1 MTLSNN
7 RISEKLN
14 NYARLIF
21 LLLLEDGSQCGGN
34 SGRKAKRLR
43 KKKVASKKENNT
55 SKATAASASCPTTK
69 PSISTNKRIHV
80 TPFPESETPTRPKK
94 IMKPEE
100 QKTKLNGDAEEDKN
114 KTLNSDRPE
123 SPSLSP
129 FFWLRGEEEE
139 EGGTAGT
146 SSEPLSLETPLRHNA
161 PTFSDLIDSDEETP
175 NNATPNVSFS
185 EYFFLLLLFL
195 FPG

>member
-80 TPFPESETPTRPKK
+80 TPFPESETPTRPQK
-94 IMKPEE
+94 IMKPEG
-100 QKTKLNGDAEEDKN
+100 QKTNLNGDAEEDKN
-114 KTLNSDRPE
+114 KTLISDRPE

-129 FFWLRGEEEE
+129 FFWLRGEKEEE
-139 EGGTAGT
+139 CGTAGT

-161 PTFSDLIDSDEETP
+161 PTFSDIIDSDDEIP
-175 NNATPNVSFS
+175 NNATPNVSSS
-185 EYFFLLLLFL
+185 EHFFPFL
-195 FPG
+195 F

>member
-1 MTLSNN
+1 
-7 RISEKLN
+7 
-14 NYARLIF
+14 
-21 LLLLEDGSQCGGN
+21 
-34 SGRKAKRLR
+34 
-43 KKKVASKKENNT
+43 
-55 SKATAASASCPTTK
+55 
-69 PSISTNKRIHV
+69 
-80 TPFPESETPTRPKK
+80 
-94 IMKPEE
+94 MKPEG
-100 QKTKLNGDAEEDKN
+100 QKTNLNGDAEEDKN

-185 EYFFLLLLFL
+185 EYFFCFFYFYFL
-195 FPG
+195 ADFCAHHLVPCAVEQS